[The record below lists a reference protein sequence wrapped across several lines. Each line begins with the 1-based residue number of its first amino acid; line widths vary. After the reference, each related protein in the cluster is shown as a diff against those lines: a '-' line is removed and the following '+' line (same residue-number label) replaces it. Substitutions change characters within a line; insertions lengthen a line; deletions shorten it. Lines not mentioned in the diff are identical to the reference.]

1 MTSDLVYLAA
11 GAKVPIAR
19 CTADHFLRD
28 TLDLLPDSLDFL
40 FGCLPAER
48 WNQMPSLRISIK
60 QEPFRNPSTPF
71 WASNS
76 GGPAFRLSS
85 QET

>member
-1 MTSDLVYLAA
+1 LTSDLVHLAA

-28 TLDLLPDSLDFL
+28 TLDLLSDSLDFL
-40 FGCLPAER
+40 LGCLSAER
-48 WNQMPSLRISIK
+48 WHQMPSLRIPIK
-60 QEPFRNPSTPF
+60 QEPFRDPSTSF
-71 WASNS
+71 SASNS